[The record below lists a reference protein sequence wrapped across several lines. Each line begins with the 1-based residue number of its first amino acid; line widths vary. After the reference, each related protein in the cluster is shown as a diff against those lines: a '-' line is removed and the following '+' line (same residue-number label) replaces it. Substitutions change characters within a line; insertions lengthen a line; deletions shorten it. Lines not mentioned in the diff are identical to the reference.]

1 METNA
6 QMKERVEMLPV
17 MNNKR
22 LNKFSQKYKDDSGET
37 IEKRCFF
44 LFAGTDLNTGSAF
57 NLELTFSKHD
67 DPNIQQ
73 TIELEILVDNL
84 VFEGCSE
91 VIVGISQIVPDFSI
105 LFRYDDL
112 FNLPSS
118 MDLSKRIRYQAP
130 LFFMMKEHSR
140 QRNRTVAKPPADKD
154 IKAWIKE
161 LLGQKQ

>member
-1 METNA
+1 
-6 QMKERVEMLPV
+6 
-17 MNNKR
+17 
-22 LNKFSQKYKDDSGET
+22 
-37 IEKRCFF
+37 
-44 LFAGTDLNTGSAF
+44 
-57 NLELTFSKHD
+57 
-67 DPNIQQ
+67 
-73 TIELEILVDNL
+73 